1 MICPS
6 VVTVAGICNSVSGG
20 VFFDMSVANIG
31 GVKARV
37 VNRKQVDV
45 VALRSD
51 HSGYPGM
58 R

>member
-1 MICPS
+1 MA
-6 VVTVAGICNSVSGG
+6 VF
-20 VFFDMSVANIG
+20 FFDMSVANIG